1 MTKIEFIDYL
11 TYLKGLFPKA
21 SIPKS
26 TDKEIIGIWYKGF
39 INTNLIVAKSMAEM
53 YFQDEQN
60 SFNYARL
67 MQYKSKAMA
76 DKTYYDK
83 PKGSECKLCGNTGY
97 IQFRGYDPNIKADN
111 DLYKRCICD
120 IGNSIRADIAQATQE
135 ELINITPNR
144 VILLKEIKR

>member
-21 SIPKS
+21 NIPKIA
-26 TDKEIIGIWYKGF
+26 DKEIVGTWYKGF
-39 INTNLIVAKSMAEM
+39 INTNLIIAKSMAEM

-83 PKGSECKLCGNTGY
+83 PKGPVCKLCGNTGY
-97 IQFRGYDPNIKADN
+97 IQFRGYDPKIKADK
-111 DLYKRCICD
+111 DFYKRCICD
-120 IGNSIRADIAQATQE
+120 IGNSIRSDIAQVTQE
-135 ELINITPNR
+135 ELMNITPNK
-144 VILLKEIKR
+144 VILLEEIKR